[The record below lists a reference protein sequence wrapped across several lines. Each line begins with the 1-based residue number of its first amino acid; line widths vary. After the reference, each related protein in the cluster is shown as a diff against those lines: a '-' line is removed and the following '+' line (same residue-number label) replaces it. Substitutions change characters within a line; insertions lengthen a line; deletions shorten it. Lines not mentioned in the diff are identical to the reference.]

1 MSFFGGLK
9 GLTGLTGPSGLNGPN
24 GPNGPSGPS
33 GPSGNKGGAGGPQA
47 SGPAG
52 GASGPTGGLII
63 GGTARD
69 CAQYLPRA
77 FQLLDELARGHGG
90 PVYYVFYESNS
101 EDGTLALLR
110 SFVAGRDG
118 VVFTESTFRAPRTE
132 RIARGRNQVIA
143 HVEDVCKKHPGLYE
157 FFVNAD
163 MDDRCQMDVA
173 SVRECLRRADEW
185 DVATANQS
193 EEYYDRW
200 ALRTAA
206 MGDMYDGFS
215 HCIIGYSDLPAPPG
229 VPCDEHIVPPI
240 SRWFPGA
247 GLETKRTFPRRGR
260 AYYEVV
266 SAFGALAIYKTALLR
281 GARYSGTKRGV
292 PECEHVPF
300 HAAIKAQS
308 PHARIVVAA
317 YLISGP

>member
-1 MSFFGGLK
+1 MTACVGRERELAW
-9 GLTGLTGPSGLNGPN
+9 LTARVESTVGEGP
-24 GPNGPSGPS
+24 
-33 GPSGNKGGAGGPQA
+33 AFVRVV
-47 SGPAG
+47 GPAG
-52 GASGPTGGLII
+52 VGKT
-63 GGTARD
+63 R
-69 CAQYLPRA
+69 
-77 FQLLDELARGHGG
+77 LLDELRATVRG
-90 PVYYVFYESNS
+90 PVHYVFYESNS
-101 EDGTLALLR
+101 EDDTLALLQA
-110 SFVAGRDG
+110 FVRGLGRDG
-118 VVFTESTFRAPRTE
+118 VVLTERTFGARTE
-132 RIARGRNQVIA
+132 RIARGRNAVVA
-143 HVEDVCKKHPGLYE
+143 HVEKMCRDFPGTYE
-157 FFVNAD
+157 FFVNVD
-163 MDDRCQMDVA
+163 MDDRCKMDVA
-173 SVRECLRRADEW
+173 SVHECLRRSDEW

-240 SRWFPGA
+240 SAWFPGA
-247 GLETKRTFPRRGR
+247 GLEQTRTFPRRGR

-281 GARYSGTKRGV
+281 GARYAGTKHRGVAV

-300 HAAIKAQS
+300 HAAIKAQN

>member
-1 MSFFGGLK
+1 MK
-9 GLTGLTGPSGLNGPN
+9 
-24 GPNGPSGPS
+24 
-33 GPSGNKGGAGGPQA
+33 
-47 SGPAG
+47 
-52 GASGPTGGLII
+52 GLII

-69 CAQYLPRA
+69 CAPHLPRV
-77 FQLLDELARGHGG
+77 FRLLDELARGPA

-101 EDGTLALLR
+101 ADGTLALLR

-118 VVFTESTFRAPRTE
+118 VVFTESTSGARTE

-143 HVEDVCKKHPGLYE
+143 HVEKLCADFPGRYE

-173 SVRECLRRADEW
+173 SVHECLRRSDEW

-215 HCIIGYSDLPAPPG
+215 HCIIGYSDLPVPPG

-240 SRWFPGA
+240 SKWFPGA
-247 GLETKRTFPRRGR
+247 GLEAKRTFPRRGR

-281 GARYSGTKRGV
+281 GARYSGTKQRGV

-300 HAAIKAQS
+300 HAAIKAHS